1 MKKILMFLLL
11 IVVIF
16 VPKVCFAG
24 DIPEWLLD
32 GEGTQTFIGEVKE
45 MTEESVTIIQ
55 RYNIKGEFEEGSERT
70 YHIRSSFMTDD
81 IKVGELILCGY
92 ADENNFYL
100 YKIKKF
106 ENGRIELS
114 DDYPMTKRLED
125 YINNGDFAKAEL
137 KRLSGKD
144 VGKHPKQVE
153 LKEET
158 SVKHPKQVEPKEE
171 TSVKH
176 PDKTGIIGG
185 ADELTSNVI
194 ENTGMVDIWKCAAV
208 IGILLVTT
216 GVLLVK
222 RQKRTR

>member
-1 MKKILMFLLL
+1 MKKISMFLLL

-153 LKEET
+153 
-158 SVKHPKQVEPKEE
+158 PKEE

-185 ADELTSNVI
+185 ADELTSIVI
-194 ENTGMVDIWKCAAV
+194 IDSGMSDIRKVVAV
-208 IGILLVTT
+208 IGILLVMA
-216 GVLLVK
+216 GVLLIK
-222 RQKRTR
+222 RQRRKK

>member
-1 MKKILMFLLL
+1 MKKISMFLLL

-153 LKEET
+153 
-158 SVKHPKQVEPKEE
+158 PKEE

-185 ADELTSNVI
+185 ADELTSIVI
-194 ENTGMVDIWKCAAV
+194 IDSGMSDIRKVVAV

-216 GVLLVK
+216 GVLLIK
-222 RQKRTR
+222 RQRRKK

>member
-1 MKKILMFLLL
+1 MKKISTVLLL

-16 VPKVCFAG
+16 VPNVSFAG
-24 DIPEWLLD
+24 DIPEWLLQD
-32 GEGTQTFIGEVKE
+32 EDTQTFIGEVKE
-45 MTEESVTIIQ
+45 MTEESVTLIQ
-55 RYNIKGEFEEGSERT
+55 RYKAGET
-70 YHIRSSFMTDD
+70 
-81 IKVGELILCGY
+81 VLCGY
-92 ADENNFYL
+92 ADENNLYL

-137 KRLSGKD
+137 KRLLNSSDKD
-144 VGKHPKQVE
+144 TGKHTEQ
-153 LKEET
+153 
-158 SVKHPKQVEPKEE
+158 SEPKEE

-176 PDKTGIIGG
+176 PDKTDAIGG
-185 ADELTSNVI
+185 ADGPTSSIVI
-194 ENTGMVDIWKCAAV
+194 ENTGMVDIWKFV
-208 IGILLVTT
+208 VGIGILLVTA

>member
-1 MKKILMFLLL
+1 MKKISMFLLL

-81 IKVGELILCGY
+81 IKVGETVLCGY
-92 ADENNFYL
+92 GDENNLYL

-106 ENGRIELS
+106 ENGRIELF

-137 KRLSGKD
+137 KRLLNSSNKD
-144 VGKHPKQVE
+144 TGKHTE
-153 LKEET
+153 
-158 SVKHPKQVEPKEE
+158 QVEPKEE

-176 PDKTGIIGG
+176 PDKTDAIGG
-185 ADELTSNVI
+185 ADESTSIVI
-194 ENTGMVDIWKCAAV
+194 ENTGMVDIWKFV
-208 IGILLVTT
+208 VGIGILLVTT
-216 GVLLVK
+216 GVLLIK

>member
-1 MKKILMFLLL
+1 MKKISIVLLL

-16 VPKVCFAG
+16 VPNVSFAG
-24 DIPEWLLD
+24 DIPEWLLQD
-32 GEGTQTFIGEVKE
+32 EDTQTFIGEVKE

-92 ADENNFYL
+92 ADENNLYL

-106 ENGRIELS
+106 ENGRIELF

-137 KRLSGKD
+137 KRLLNSSDKD
-144 VGKHPKQVE
+144 TGKHTEQ
-153 LKEET
+153 
-158 SVKHPKQVEPKEE
+158 SEPKEE

-176 PDKTGIIGG
+176 PDKTDAIGG
-185 ADELTSNVI
+185 ADDPTSIVI
-194 ENTGMVDIWKCAAV
+194 ENTGMVDIWKFAV
-208 IGILLVTT
+208 GIGILLVTA

-222 RQKRTR
+222 RQKRTK

>member
-1 MKKILMFLLL
+1 MKKISMFLLL

-153 LKEET
+153 
-158 SVKHPKQVEPKEE
+158 PKEE

-185 ADELTSNVI
+185 ADELTSIVI
-194 ENTGMVDIWKCAAV
+194 IDSGMSDIRKVVAV
-208 IGILLVTT
+208 IGILLVTA